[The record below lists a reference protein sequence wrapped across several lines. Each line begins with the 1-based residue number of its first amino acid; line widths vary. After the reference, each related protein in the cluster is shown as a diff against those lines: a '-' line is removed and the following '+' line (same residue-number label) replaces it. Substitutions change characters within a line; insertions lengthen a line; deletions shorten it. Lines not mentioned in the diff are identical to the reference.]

1 MNWQAI
7 SGNPFVT
14 VALPIVITL
23 VWGIISQ
30 NRGFTEVGKRIDE
43 MGKRVDD
50 LRDSLNRRIDGI
62 DSRLENIEAKQDK
75 HTEQIANLELSRW
88 R

>member
-30 NRGFTEVGKRIDE
+30 NRGFTEVGRRIDE
-43 MGKRVDD
+43 MGKRIDD
-50 LRDSLNRRIDGI
+50 LRDSLNKRIDGV
-62 DSRLENIEAKQDK
+62 DRLLENIQTRQDK
-75 HTEQIANLELSRW
+75 HTEQIGNLELSKW